1 MSKAEVNF
9 PKVSVSVR
17 EVAFIMWFA
26 LSLIGGGRSI
36 FLHPSGG
43 EPFFSQC
50 DIVFKSA
57 NHIINA
63 TSLRFGE
70 TELID

>member
-1 MSKAEVNF
+1 MLFQPPLNF
-9 PKVSVSVR
+9 
-17 EVAFIMWFA
+17 F
-26 LSLIGGGRSI
+26 GGGIFFAVGGGSI
-36 FLHPSGG
+36 FLLISGG

-70 TELID
+70 TEIID